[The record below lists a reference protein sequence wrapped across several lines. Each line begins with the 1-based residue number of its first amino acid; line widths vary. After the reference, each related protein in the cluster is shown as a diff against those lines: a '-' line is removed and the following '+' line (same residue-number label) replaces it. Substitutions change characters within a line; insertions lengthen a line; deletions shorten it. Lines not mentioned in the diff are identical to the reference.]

1 MKTSNKLLTAAFV
14 IIVILMTSSTLIVKK
29 ELSKGNFIREK
40 PSVEQN
46 DSLKNDSSSIKI
58 HIN

>member
-14 IIVILMTSSTLIVKK
+14 IIIIMMISITLVVKK
-29 ELSKGNFIREK
+29 EFSKANFIQEK

-46 DSLKNDSSSIKI
+46 DSLKNDSSSVKI

>member
-1 MKTSNKLLTAAFV
+1 MKTSNKLLTAAFI
-14 IIVILMTSSTLIVKK
+14 IIVIMMISMTLVVKK
-29 ELSKGNFIREK
+29 ELNKGNFIQEK

-58 HIN
+58 RIN

>member
-14 IIVILMTSSTLIVKK
+14 IIVIMMISMTLVVKK
-29 ELSKGNFIREK
+29 ELSKANFIQEK